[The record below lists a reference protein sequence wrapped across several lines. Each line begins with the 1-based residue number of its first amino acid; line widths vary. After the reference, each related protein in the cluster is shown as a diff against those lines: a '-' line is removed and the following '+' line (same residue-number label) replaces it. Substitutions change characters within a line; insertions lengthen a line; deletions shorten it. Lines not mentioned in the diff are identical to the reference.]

1 MCHPSPSLSVTVSH
15 LIFGFVTASL
25 RLTDIRLRRSS
36 YNLVKHLFSLNHCSF
51 FNYSRMRG
59 SKKVSEHGE
68 DLGEALND
76 VSESSDSDEDDDD
89 DDDDDDDE
97 DGGDVDDEAKD
108 EDSKKHDVD
117 QVRH

>member
-1 MCHPSPSLSVTVSH
+1 MLQFS
-15 LIFGFVTASL
+15 
-25 RLTDIRLRRSS
+25 RLRE
-36 YNLVKHLFSLNHCSF
+36 
-51 FNYSRMRG
+51 
-59 SKKVSEHGE
+59 SKKVSDHGD

-76 VSESSDSDEDDDD
+76 VSESSDSDEDDD

-117 QVRH
+117 QVKSIDHSSFIHVQKCRNHLSFFLEI